1 MGLTEKF
8 ARDVVDRKIIAGP
21 HVRAA
26 CRRHLKD
33 LKTAYLRGFVFDAAK
48 EERALHFFPLVLRLN
63 GGESEGVPFALDGWQ
78 AFCIG
83 SLFGW
88 VKAGAGTRRFDK
100 FYVETGK
107 GSGKSPLV
115 AGIGVYMLVG
125 CNEPRAQCY
134 SAAGNKD
141 QAKILFND
149 AVAMVKQSPALS
161 SRMDFS
167 GGPGREWNMMFE
179 PTLGFFRPLASD
191 TAQSGLRPYYAVC
204 DELHEHKDAST
215 LNLLTAGKKNH
226 KEAIVGSITNS
237 GFDKST
243 ICGQQHDYAV
253 DIAHGNKED
262 DSFFSF
268 VCSLD
273 EGDDP
278 MIDES
283 CWAKANPSLQ
293 NINLPGVDYLRG
305 EVRQAKGMPG
315 KQSSVLRLN
324 FCRWTEA
331 ETVFVSRDNWEACQK
346 EYTLDDFAG
355 ATCYGGL
362 DLSTI
367 HDLTAL
373 TLTFERDESL
383 FTFPFFWLPEQNLHQ
398 LEAKAQQPLQ
408 VWADQKYLELI
419 PGPVIDKAFVAARI
433 VEITAGFDL
442 REIAYDR
449 HRIGDLLPFLQQ
461 AGCDLPLTP
470 HGQGYFTNKIKE
482 DETIEFGMSTAID
495 ALEQAIIKRT
505 FVHNNS
511 PVMNWCARNTVI
523 TQDPAG
529 NRKFDKAR
537 AVNRIDGMVS
547 AAMSVNLATARGM
560 AGVKTEDYFSW
571 L

>member
-1 MGLTEKF
+1 MGSTEKF
-8 ARDVVDRKIIAGP
+8 ARDVVNRLIIAGP

-33 LKTAYLRGFVFDAAK
+33 LETAHLRGFVFDHAK
-48 EERALHFFPLVLRLN
+48 EQRAQQFFPLVLRLN
-63 GGESEGVPFALDGWQ
+63 GGESEGVPFVLDAWQ
-78 AFCIG
+78 SFCVG

-88 VKAGAGTRRFDK
+88 VKAKTGFRRFDK
-100 FYVETGK
+100 FYIETGK
-107 GSGKSPLV
+107 GSGKSPTV
-115 AGIGVYMLVG
+115 AGIGVYMLTA

-226 KEAIVGSITNS
+226 KEALVGSITNS

-278 MIDES
+278 MSDES
-283 CWAKANPSLQ
+283 CWPKANPSLQ
-293 NINLPGVDYLRG
+293 FINLPGLDYLRG

-315 KQSSVLRLN
+315 KQSGVLRLN

-331 ETVFVSRDNWEACQK
+331 ETVFVSRDKWEVCEQV
-346 EYTLDDFAG
+346 YSLDDFVG
-355 ATCYGGL
+355 RECYGAL

-373 TLTFERDESL
+373 TLTFEKDGLL
-383 FTFPFFWLPEQNLHQ
+383 FTYPFFWLPEGNLQ
-398 LEAKAQQPLQ
+398 ALENKAQQPLR
-408 VWADQKYLELI
+408 VWHDHGWLELT
-419 PGPVIDKAFVAARI
+419 PGAYIDKAFVAARI
-433 VEITAGFDL
+433 VEITSRFDF
-442 REIAYDR
+442 RELAYDR
-449 HRIGDLLPFLQQ
+449 HRIGDLVPYLQQ

-470 HGQGYFTNKIKE
+470 HGQGFYTNKIKE
-482 DETIEFGMSTAID
+482 DETIELGMSTAID
-495 ALEQAIIKRT
+495 SLEKAIIDKR
-505 FVHNNS
+505 FVHNGN
-511 PVMNWCARNTVI
+511 PVMTWCARNTVV

-529 NRKFDKAR
+529 NRKFDKSR
-537 AVNRIDGMVS
+537 AVNRIDGMVA
-547 AAMSVNLATARGM
+547 AAMSINLVISRTM
-560 AGVKTEDYFSW
+560 SDNTEPSYFFG